1 MVLAHKRPLGIPR
14 LRRPGFALAFALT
27 VLVALVALLAPTGAT
42 AEEPMPTGWAYDL
55 SRDTMSPFCPGRSL
69 SDCPSPQAESLRMW
83 ILVQEAAGRSR
94 ADVEAELVER
104 YGDAVR
110 GAPRAEGFGLAAY
123 VIPVAAFAVGGGVL
137 VVFLRRRTRAGAEP
151 TTAAAPALD
160 PELARI
166 VDSELES
173 RSG

>member
-1 MVLAHKRPLGIPR
+1 MVLPHKRPLGHPR
-14 LRRPGFALAFALT
+14 LRRAGSALAFAVT
-27 VLVALVALLAPTGAT
+27 VALVALLAPTGAI
-42 AEEPMPTGWAYDL
+42 AEEPMPAGWAYDL

-69 SDCPSPQAESLRMW
+69 ADCPSPQAESLRMW

-94 ADVEAELVER
+94 ADVEAELLER

-110 GAPRAEGFGLAAY
+110 GAPRAVGFGLAAY

-137 VVFLRRRTRAGAEP
+137 AVFLRRRTRAGADLMP
-151 TTAAAPALD
+151 AAAPALD

-166 VDSELES
+166 VDRELES